1 MVKER
6 KFNIPIYDGSCFF
19 LRNGFID
26 LFNYYVPLIY
36 IIFTIIAFVNID
48 LIVIIITVTML
59 KFSFRISKICSFRT
73 NANQMQMSLYNKQR
87 YKHKLKMTNILI
99 FMLNKSQSKI
109 LPAGKI
115 LIRDLN
121 KYYFFLITSHSNI
134 TSSE

>member
-36 IIFTIIAFVNID
+36 IIFTIVAFVNID

-73 NANQMQMSLYNKQR
+73 NAN
-87 YKHKLKMTNILI
+87 
-99 FMLNKSQSKI
+99 
-109 LPAGKI
+109 
-115 LIRDLN
+115 
-121 KYYFFLITSHSNI
+121 
-134 TSSE
+134 